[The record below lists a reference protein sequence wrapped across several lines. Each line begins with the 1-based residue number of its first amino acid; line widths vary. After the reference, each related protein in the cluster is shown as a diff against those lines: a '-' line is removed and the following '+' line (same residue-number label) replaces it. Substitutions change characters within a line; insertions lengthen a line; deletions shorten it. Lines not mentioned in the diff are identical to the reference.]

1 MWFFENAK
9 FFSRKKET
17 IKKIDP
23 INTCIPWNPVAM
35 KNVDPKQESAIQNGA
50 SMYSN
55 AWKEVKIAPSITVK
69 IKDRRDFSRFLF
81 SIS

>member
-1 MWFFENAK
+1 M
-9 FFSRKKET
+9 KK
-17 IKKIDP
+17 
-23 INTCIPWNPVAM
+23 
-35 KNVDPKQESAIQNGA
+35 VDPKQESAMQNGA

-55 AWKEVKIAPSITVK
+55 AWNEVNTAPSITVK